1 MEKKFRRYLL
11 KSPHR
16 TAMWSRIIAKAIDI
30 SIVILF
36 WLIMRNIGILMGLF
50 YLSVADALQDGQSF
64 GKKFVGFAVIS
75 LEDGS
80 PCNVKQ
86 SFIRNL
92 PFLIP
97 LFFLIFPFVG
107 WIAGI
112 VLGLFFLGLEIY
124 LLFKISSGHR
134 LGDVMA
140 DTSVIANDGHRLHS
154 VRRSW
159 YEAQKI

>member
-1 MEKKFRRYLL
+1 MEKKIRRYLL
-11 KSPHR
+11 KSPHQ
-16 TAMWSRIIAKAIDI
+16 TAMWSRIIAKALDI
-30 SIVILF
+30 SIVLIFAVILG
-36 WLIMRNIGILMGLF
+36 NVGILMGIF
-50 YLSVADALQDGQSF
+50 YLTVADAIQDGQSV

-86 SFIRNL
+86 SFIRNM
-92 PFLIP
+92 PFIIP
-97 LFFLIFPFVG
+97 LFFSIFPIFG
-107 WIAGI
+107 WIIAL
-112 VLGLFFLGLEIY
+112 VLGPFFLGLEIY
-124 LLFKISSGHR
+124 LLSKISSGHR

-159 YEAQKI
+159 YEAQKV